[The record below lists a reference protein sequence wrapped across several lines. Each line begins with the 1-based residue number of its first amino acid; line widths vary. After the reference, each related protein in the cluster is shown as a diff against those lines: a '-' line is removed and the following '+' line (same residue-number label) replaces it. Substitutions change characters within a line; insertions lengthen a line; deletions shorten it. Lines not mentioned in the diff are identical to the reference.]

1 MVDSSVASDE
11 ENGSRRS
18 VRFIESEQNK
28 RDSCDGA
35 SDNNSTEENKTEENL
50 SIEQTKQNENVNSN
64 SVSPESTE
72 MMLTFKLGN
81 HVLISNNSLKP
92 NSAVRQLFPCTKQLN
107 GKGDDESIHQY
118 LVTAESLRAFEEAK
132 RSKLPQIIQSGET
145 DESIKRAI
153 ERNTLRRSLIRYEPR
168 SKKTQQKTDNSLVER
183 IKQLTCDVDDDNT
196 INIPPRTSPP
206 GEEARNSPEVN
217 HSSRNPDKS
226 FSPSSSSTTSSN
238 SSSMSSTYKKI
249 TDLFGKRDKMSESQ
263 NNLTNDPKLA
273 PPSSLPDLGNGASH
287 IHEINEANHT
297 SVSKVNSTN
306 ESRKQFLSTLAPLT
320 ACVSGLGHAE
330 EYYYHINNHI
340 GERASMASSVGT
352 EYSLEDIDEGLKN
365 GEEDSKKIAPDVLA
379 GTPSASES
387 GDELAIF
394 VQQDASRIERIK
406 KK

>member
-1 MVDSSVASDE
+1 M
-11 ENGSRRS
+11 
-18 VRFIESEQNK
+18 Q
-28 RDSCDGA
+28 
-35 SDNNSTEENKTEENL
+35 
-50 SIEQTKQNENVNSN
+50 N
-64 SVSPESTE
+64 SVSPDSTE
-72 MMLTFKLGN
+72 MTLTFKLGN

-92 NSAVRQLFPCTKQLN
+92 NSAVRQLFPCTKPLN
-107 GKGDDESIHQY
+107 KTDEESMQY

-145 DESIKRAI
+145 DESIKKAI

-183 IKQLTCDVDDDNT
+183 IKLLTCDVDEPLTENE
-196 INIPPRTSPP
+196 IPPRASPP
-206 GEEARNSPEVN
+206 GEEARNSPEVTKN
-217 HSSRNPDKS
+217 HQS

-249 TDLFGKRDKMSESQ
+249 TDLFAKRDKPD
-263 NNLTNDPKLA
+263 LTNDTTNRSQPISA
-273 PPSSLPDLGNGASH
+273 PDLGNGPQEFLEGH
-287 IHEINEANHT
+287 VPIT
-297 SVSKVNSTN
+297 KMNSTN

-320 ACVSGLGHAE
+320 ACVTATTPGHDD
-330 EYYYHINNHI
+330 YYYHMNNHPS
-340 GERASMASSVGT
+340 ERMSVASSVGT

-365 GEEDSKKIAPDVLA
+365 DDDEHKKIAPDVLA

-387 GDELAIF
+387 GDELAMF